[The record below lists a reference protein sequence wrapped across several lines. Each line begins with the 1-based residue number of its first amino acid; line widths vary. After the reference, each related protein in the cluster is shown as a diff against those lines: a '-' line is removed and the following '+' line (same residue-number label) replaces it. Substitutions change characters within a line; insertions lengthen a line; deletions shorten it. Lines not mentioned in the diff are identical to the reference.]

1 MKKSDKKN
9 IHNKTG
15 DNIIQFPKP
24 SAPSD
29 GSRKEDVESGERL
42 TFYFTPDWDTS
53 GDDPEDSEN

>member
-24 SAPSD
+24 PTSSN
-29 GSRKEDVESGERL
+29 GSGKKDVESGERL

-53 GDDPEDSEN
+53 GDDSEDSET

>member
-15 DNIIQFPKP
+15 DNVIQFPKSPPP
-24 SAPSD
+24 SNG
-29 GSRKEDVESGERL
+29 GSEEDVESGEGL

-53 GDDPEDSEN
+53 GDDPEDSSA